1 MNTQKLIRKK
11 NESFDINEITSKV
24 RFNSSKDAKID
35 QSLEFKFHY
44 YDETSNETYLGLTDS
59 DFKKTPFLRYIGSG
73 KDKMD
78 AEHNQY
84 LITHEI
90 KISEKFNIT
99 SILYH
104 NGFKRNWYKLDDI
117 VHNGESQK
125 ISKVISNPDL
135 YSGHL
140 SFVKGEINGASNFL
154 KVKANNRKYVSQG
167 VQTKIDYHWY
177 GKNNS
182 FNDLEIGLRFHY
194 DEEDRFQWEDIYTM
208 NYRVIDIDKFGEKGS
223 QGNRVSSANSFASYI
238 MYKYKYN
245 GFTIT
250 PGIRYESIKLERN
263 DWGKSN
269 PSRNESGLSYR
280 ENNISV
286 LIPGIGLNYNLNNK
300 ISIFGGIHKGYSP
313 PGSSDGQK
321 AEESLNSELGA
332 RLAFNNVN
340 SEIIFFQN
348 NYSNLLGNDLAATG
362 GFGELDPFNAGEA
375 LVNGF
380 EFLLRSNLID
390 NDKTMIPLSLSY
402 TLTNAKFL
410 TDFGSTQDIWG
421 EVRDGD
427 RIPYIPQHQF
437 NSSLSIQTK
446 DYEINLS
453 ANYNGKFSTV
463 ANGSF
468 EIPSYL
474 VFDISFIYN
483 LRSDLIFRSKILNLF
498 DKKYSV
504 SRAPAG
510 LRPGHPFGIYAGF
523 EYKF

>member
-1 MNTQKLIRKK
+1 
-11 NESFDINEITSKV
+11 
-24 RFNSSKDAKID
+24 
-35 QSLEFKFHY
+35 
-44 YDETSNETYLGLTDS
+44 
-59 DFKKTPFLRYIGSG
+59 
-73 KDKMD
+73 
-78 AEHNQY
+78 
-84 LITHEI
+84 
-90 KISEKFNIT
+90 
-99 SILYH
+99 
-104 NGFKRNWYKLDDI
+104 
-117 VHNGESQK
+117 
-125 ISKVISNPDL
+125 
-135 YSGHL
+135 
-140 SFVKGEINGASNFL
+140 
-154 KVKANNRKYVSQG
+154 
-167 VQTKIDYHWY
+167 
-177 GKNNS
+177 
-182 FNDLEIGLRFHY
+182 
-194 DEEDRFQWEDIYTM
+194 M
-208 NYRVIDIDKFGEKGS
+208 NYGVIDIDKFGEKGS
-223 QGNRVSSANSFASYI
+223 QGNRVSLANSFASYI

-321 AEESLNSELGA
+321 AEQSLNSELGA

-375 LVNGF
+375 LVNGL
-380 EFLLRSNLID
+380 EILLMSNIVES
-390 NDKTMIPLSLSY
+390 NKINIPFSLSY

-421 EVRDGD
+421 EVSDGD
-427 RIPYIPQHQF
+427 RIPYIPQHQL
-437 NSSLSIQTK
+437 NSSISFEANKFEL
-446 DYEINLS
+446 NLN

-463 ANGSF
+463 ADGSI

-474 VFDISFIYN
+474 IFDVSFKYK
-483 LRSDLIFRSKILNLF
+483 LRSDITLKSKILNLF
-498 DKKYSV
+498 DNKYAV

>member
-1 MNTQKLIRKK
+1 
-11 NESFDINEITSKV
+11 
-24 RFNSSKDAKID
+24 
-35 QSLEFKFHY
+35 
-44 YDETSNETYLGLTDS
+44 
-59 DFKKTPFLRYIGSG
+59 
-73 KDKMD
+73 
-78 AEHNQY
+78 
-84 LITHEI
+84 
-90 KISEKFNIT
+90 
-99 SILYH
+99 
-104 NGFKRNWYKLDDI
+104 
-117 VHNGESQK
+117 
-125 ISKVISNPDL
+125 
-135 YSGHL
+135 
-140 SFVKGEINGASNFL
+140 
-154 KVKANNRKYVSQG
+154 
-167 VQTKIDYHWY
+167 
-177 GKNNS
+177 
-182 FNDLEIGLRFHY
+182 
-194 DEEDRFQWEDIYTM
+194 
-208 NYRVIDIDKFGEKGS
+208 
-223 QGNRVSSANSFASYI
+223 

-321 AEESLNSELGA
+321 AEQSLNSELGA
-332 RLAFNNVN
+332 RLALNNVN

-463 ANGSF
+463 ANGSS

-498 DKKYSV
+498 NKKYSV